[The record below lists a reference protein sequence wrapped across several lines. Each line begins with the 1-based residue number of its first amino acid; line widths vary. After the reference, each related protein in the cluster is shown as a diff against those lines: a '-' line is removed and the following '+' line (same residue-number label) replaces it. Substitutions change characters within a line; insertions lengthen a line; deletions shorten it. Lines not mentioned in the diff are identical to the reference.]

1 MKKFFF
7 LLLLFFIIAALGII
21 FYQFFWKKNEKGA
34 LQVTSSPSSR
44 VYIDSTYIGMTPIC
58 FCPRTDAIEAKNV
71 QDMLPVGD
79 HIIRLVPAQ
88 SEYIEF
94 QEKITIEQSV
104 LAVVDRK
111 FAEGSSS
118 EGFVIS
124 LTNIH
129 NSSLNE
135 LTVVSIP
142 DSADVMLDTSLK
154 GQTPLSLKDL
164 TPSDHTLTLE
174 KAGYKT
180 KTIRIRATNGY
191 KLVTKGYLGIDPA
204 AVAGE
209 QVTASSSATLV
220 PSLAV
225 AKVRILKTDTGFLR
239 VRDEASLGG
248 KEIAQVSP
256 GEEYPLLDE
265 QSSWYQI
272 QLGDGKQGWIS
283 AQYAEKLE

>member
-1 MKKFFF
+1 
-7 LLLLFFIIAALGII
+7 
-21 FYQFFWKKNEKGA
+21 
-34 LQVTSSPSSR
+34 
-44 VYIDSTYIGMTPIC
+44 MTPIC

-88 SEYIEF
+88 SEYTEF